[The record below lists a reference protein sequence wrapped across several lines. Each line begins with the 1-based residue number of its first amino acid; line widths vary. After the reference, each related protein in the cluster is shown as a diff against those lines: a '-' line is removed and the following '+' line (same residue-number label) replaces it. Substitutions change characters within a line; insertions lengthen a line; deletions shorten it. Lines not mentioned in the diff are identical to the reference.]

1 MSISGQA
8 RACRVR
14 FIIPALATDPFLG
27 TVCCGVPLAG
37 VFGLS
42 TATLFAGAPF
52 ATAAA
57 IGILTGNLVGLAQR
71 RHDPAVFEC

>member
-27 TVCCGVPLAG
+27 TVCCGV
-37 VFGLS
+37 
-42 TATLFAGAPF
+42 
-52 ATAAA
+52 
-57 IGILTGNLVGLAQR
+57 
-71 RHDPAVFEC
+71 EC